1 MITCSGKTTH
11 LLLRRLGG
19 SKGQDSCWRKSSK
32 LRLTPQLSQQLHSG
46 GEEVNHNGDNY
57 FDYEDNDFDADDC
70 DLGRAQ
76 HPFSLP
82 GASLEEKD

>member
-1 MITCSGKTTH
+1 M
-11 LLLRRLGG
+11 
-19 SKGQDSCWRKSSK
+19 KGRDSCWRKSSK

-46 GEEVNHNGDNY
+46 DEEVEHDGDID
-57 FDYEDNDFDADDC
+57 FDYEDFNADDC

-82 GASLEEKD
+82 GASLEDKNEQM

>member
-19 SKGQDSCWRKSSK
+19 SKGRDSCWRKSSK
-32 LRLTPQLSQQLHSG
+32 LRLTPQLSQLLHSG
-46 GEEVNHNGDNY
+46 GEEVDHNGDNY
-57 FDYEDNDFDADDC
+57 FDADDC

>member
-1 MITCSGKTTH
+1 MFALFHCVFVIGDSH
-11 LLLRRLGG
+11 LLLRRLDGL
-19 SKGQDSCWRKSSK
+19 KGRDSCWRKSSK

-46 GEEVNHNGDNY
+46 DEEVDHNGDNE
-57 FDYEDNDFDADDC
+57 FNADDC